1 MRDSGEAIRIL
12 VVSAE
17 SASRHD
23 FVSILTGK
31 EADRESE
38 TEDAELFR
46 DFPSAADVV
55 RFEIKT
61 AAQGEEGYEMARA
74 ATARKLPFAIA
85 FIDAKMPPGWDGV
98 QTTRYLWRDCP
109 DLQVVLCSSD
119 SAESWRATVRRL
131 GVSDRLL
138 ILNKPFGQIEVL
150 QTAHALAR
158 KWLLAREVRGQLE
171 SLEARI
177 AIRTAELE
185 RANAQLR
192 AEVAERNAALEALRA
207 AEDRFAL
214 AFRASPMGMVM
225 EALSDGQFVE
235 INDAGLAL
243 FGRPREAIIGHAS
256 EEIGLWED
264 PEQHAEVQLLVRA
277 GEPVRHFNCRL
288 RDGRG
293 QLRQVQLW
301 GERFVW
307 RGRDHLLLIAEDVT
321 EFANLENQ
329 LRQAQKMEAVGSL
342 AAGVA
347 HEFNNILTVIQGHLT
362 LQLERGTLSDD
373 TRESL
378 NTAFSASER
387 AAALTRRLLTCTRQQ
402 VIAREPL
409 DLAAV
414 LADTRALLT
423 RTLGE
428 QIEQRWE
435 MGTVQPIVIGEAGAI
450 EQIVLNLALNA
461 RDAMPQG
468 GTLLLQLE
476 HLRIETPLH
485 PQTNA
490 GEYARLSIID
500 HGCGIPP
507 ENLPRIFEPF
517 FTTKSPGTGTGLGL
531 AVVYAIV
538 EKLGGWIDV
547 ESIPGTGST
556 FRVYLPASTTARV
569 EESAAF
575 PPPTM
580 GEPRTILI
588 VEDEEMLIYLL
599 QGILSMSGHRVITA
613 PDGQVALQ
621 RWAESRAEID
631 LVITDMVMPGGLSGR
646 MLGEKLH
653 ADAPALP
660 IIYTSGYSPDFA
672 GADLVLTPGV
682 NFLPKPY
689 TSRAVLEIVGKAFAR
704 ADDHGR

>member
-1 MRDSGEAIRIL
+1 MDDSRDAIRIL
-12 VVSAE
+12 VIAVDPE
-17 SASRHD
+17 SRRD
-23 FVSILTGK
+23 FGRMLAFQ
-31 EADRESE
+31 EADHELDP
-38 TEDAELFR
+38 EDAELFR
-46 DFPSAADVV
+46 DFPSPADAL
-55 RFEIKT
+55 RFEIAT
-61 AAQGEEGYEMARA
+61 ATQGEEGGQMAGA
-74 ATARKLPFAIA
+74 ALAAGRPFAVA
-85 FIDAKMPPGWDGV
+85 FVAARMPPGWDGV
-98 QTTRYLWRDCP
+98 ETTRQLWRECP
-109 DLQVVLCSSD
+109 DLQVVLCSD
-119 SAESWRATVRRL
+119 DAEDSWRAMVRRL

-138 ILNKPFGQIEVL
+138 ILRQPFDPIEVL
-150 QTAHALAR
+150 QVAHALAR
-158 KWLLAREVRGQLE
+158 KWLLARELRGQLE
-171 SLEARI
+171 SLETRI

-192 AEVAERNAALEALRA
+192 TEIAERSA

-225 EALSDGQFVE
+225 EAMSDGRFVE
-235 INDAGLAL
+235 INEAGVAL
-243 FGRPREAIIGHAS
+243 FGRPREAIIGHAG
-256 EEIGLWED
+256 EALGLWVD
-264 PEQHAEVQLLVRA
+264 PAQYDEVRLLLRA
-277 GEPVRHFNCRL
+277 GEPVRHFHCGL

-293 QLRQVQLW
+293 QVRQVQLW

-321 EFANLENQ
+321 ELSNLESQ

-347 HEFNNILTVIQGHLT
+347 HEFNNILTVIQGHLS
-362 LQLERGTLSDD
+362 LQLDRGALTDD

-378 NTAFSASER
+378 RTAFSASER

-409 DLAAV
+409 ELAAV

-435 MGTVQPIVIGEAGAI
+435 LGTVHPIVVGEAGAI

-468 GTLLLQLE
+468 GTLILRLE
-476 HLRIETPLH
+476 HLMIETAPH
-485 PQTNA
+485 PQTKP

-500 HGCGIPP
+500 HGCGIAA

-547 ESIPGTGST
+547 ESTPGAGST

-569 EESAAF
+569 AEAAAF
-575 PPPTM
+575 PAPVE
-580 GEPRTILI
+580 GKPRTILI
-588 VEDEEMLIYLL
+588 VEDEELLIYLL
-599 QGILSMSGHRVITA
+599 QGILTTSGHRVITA
-613 PDGQVALQ
+613 PDGPVALQ
-621 RWAESRAEID
+621 RWAEQRAEID
-631 LVITDMVMPGGLSGR
+631 LVITDMVMPGGISGR
-646 MLGEKLH
+646 VLGERLH
-653 ADAPALP
+653 AEAPQLP

-689 TSRAVLEIVGKAFAR
+689 TARAVLEIVQQAFAR
-704 ADDHGR
+704 ADR